1 MRIVLGIVCVLLGG
15 WAWIGQIITIISY
28 PLAGK
33 LRLQEPVETIDPI
46 CQRAEINTAKWDLF
60 VLWTLL
66 ATGILMLANHSW
78 WPYLA
83 LISAGVYLD
92 TGREIAKYKTLKA
105 EGIRIG
111 TPKFQ
116 RVALVS
122 FFEEG
127 V

>member
-1 MRIVLGIVCVLLGG
+1 
-15 WAWIGQIITIISY
+15 
-28 PLAGK
+28 
-33 LRLQEPVETIDPI
+33 
-46 CQRAEINTAKWDLF
+46 
-60 VLWTLL
+60 
-66 ATGILMLANHSW
+66 MLANHSW

-92 TGREIAKYKTLKA
+92 TGIEIAKYKTLKA

-122 FFEEG
+122 FF
-127 V
+127 VSWAIAIWVIVYAIWTLTRAPAYKAR

>member
-60 VLWTLL
+60 GNFF
-66 ATGILMLANHSW
+66 AF
-78 WPYLA
+78 A
-83 LISAGVYLD
+83 LSNGLNSQNKKK
-92 TGREIAKYKTLKA
+92 R
-105 EGIRIG
+105 R
-111 TPKFQ
+111 
-116 RVALVS
+116 
-122 FFEEG
+122 
-127 V
+127 